1 MQIFIGVVGQVVT
14 ISNEAVPTEGDRVR
28 REVSEEAVQ
37 TEGDRVR
44 REVSGEEDHAGTSLL
59 VTLDK
64 FALRS
69 FDANLGE
76 INKDNIST

>member
-1 MQIFIGVVGQVVT
+1 MQTFIGVVGQVVS
-14 ISNEAVPTEGDRVR
+14 ISNEAVPTEGDRM
-28 REVSEEAVQ
+28 
-37 TEGDRVR
+37 R

-69 FDANLGE
+69 FNASLGE
-76 INKDNIST
+76 IDKDSIST